1 MSYPVIDTYS
11 TLDSILHRFDPR
23 AKLITFTILI
33 FSFAFITELVVA
45 LLAVIFSIILI
56 FISRIPLHFVYISL
70 KFPALFIFM
79 IIVVMAF
86 TVQGSPLIGL
96 GYVSITIEGLYIGAL
111 IFLRAIASLILAFL
125 MLATSRFDEIIKAM
139 YSLKIPNILIQ
150 MITFSY
156 RYIFVL
162 LGEFFT
168 MKRSMYTRGF
178 KMKLNQ
184 YSLNII
190 GNMIGMLLVKS
201 YERGEKVYRSM
212 LSRGYTGNPRL
223 FTDFR
228 MVMADYM
235 LSSVLLLIAFSVQLF
250 PFVISNL

>member
-1 MSYPVIDTYS
+1 MSYPGIDTYS
-11 TLDSILHRFDPR
+11 MLDSTLHRFDPR

-33 FSFAFITELVVA
+33 FSFAFIAEIVVA
-45 LLAVIFSIILI
+45 LLAVIFSLTLI
-56 FISRIPLHFVYISL
+56 FISRIPLHFVYRSL
-70 KFPALFIFM
+70 KFPALFIFT

-86 TVQGSPLIGL
+86 TVQGMPLVEIW
-96 GYVSITIEGLYIGAL
+96 YISVTMEGLEIGSL

-139 YSLKIPNILIQ
+139 YSLKIPNIMVQ
-150 MITFSY
+150 MISFSY

-162 LGEFFT
+162 LEELFT
-168 MKRSMYTRGF
+168 MKRAMYTRGF

-184 YSLNII
+184 YSLNVL

-201 YERGEKVYRSM
+201 YDRGERVYRSM
-212 LSRGYTGNPRL
+212 ISRGYTGNPRL

-228 MVMADYM
+228 MVMTDYL
-235 LSSVLLLIAFSVQLF
+235 LSTVLLATALSVHFFPLIMSK
-250 PFVISNL
+250 